1 MSEDIAAAKK
11 EDETEGVSVASKG
24 NLQNVVKFDKEDD
37 GSWKTGNRYNRFIQK
52 ELDSFRKKAWKKQ
65 IGKHLDGE
73 GLKILDV
80 GTGPG
85 FFACILSEMGHDV
98 TGIDDSEGMLSH
110 AARNAERLG
119 VSPELRL
126 MDVNELTFADDTFDV
141 IVTRNVTWTLMRP
154 NEVYSEL
161 RRILKPG
168 GKLLIYDANWFL
180 HLFDEELLAKVN
192 KRNAAYIE
200 KYGAD
205 DYVREDYP
213 RVVIRHEDKTR
224 PLADIQRPEWDLK
237 VLKNMGMD
245 VTIEEDVGRNVYE
258 EWEKELYAES
268 PLFEIC
274 AVKTDREERTEKMHT
289 YWQER
294 SKTYIFDPENFK
306 ATQDFVRPFITYKIK
321 KVLDIGTGPGF
332 MAACFADMGMDVTGA
347 DLCSEMIHKA
357 RANFAAQGLKGDF
370 VVTEADELPFDD
382 NSFDMIVCRNVTWAL
397 PDPEKTLR
405 VWKRILRHGGLLFYE
420 DGNYYNYH
428 FDEEK
433 KRMKEEC
440 SAAYEKEHGKQNY
453 PGTPGFN
460 LCDETAKELPMSQ
473 LKRPEEW
480 DDIVLP
486 REGFFILKKEITYT
500 QNLRPF
506 GEGLGYTEQFSIV
519 AKNYKK

>member
-1 MSEDIAAAKK
+1 MALGEAEDDIKSQQVSDSPEIK
-11 EDETEGVSVASKG
+11 IVED
-24 NLQNVVKFDKEDD
+24 DDD

-52 ELDSFRKKAWKKQ
+52 ELDSFRKEAWKKQ
-65 IGKHLDGE
+65 IGRHLDRE
-73 GLKILDV
+73 GMKILDV

-98 TGIDDSEGMLSH
+98 TGIDASEGMLGH
-110 AARNAERLG
+110 AARNAQKLG
-119 VSPELRL
+119 VKPEFVQ

-154 NEVYSEL
+154 NEVYSDL

-168 GKLLIYDANWFL
+168 GKLLIYDANWFM
-180 HLFDEELLAKVN
+180 HMFDEELLEKVN
-192 KRNAAYIE
+192 KRNADYIE
-200 KYGAD
+200 KYGED
-205 DYVREDYP
+205 DYVRADYP
-213 RVVIRHEDKTR
+213 KATITHDEKTR
-224 PLADIQRPEWDLK
+224 PLADIQRPEWDEK
-237 VLKNMGMD
+237 VLKNMGME
-245 VTIEEDVGRNVYE
+245 VSTEEDIGRNVYE

-268 PLFEIC
+268 PLFEVC
-274 AVKTDREERTEKMHT
+274 AVKTDREERAEKMHT

-306 ATQDFVRPFITYKIK
+306 KTQDFVRPFINEGIK
-321 KVLDIGTGPGF
+321 RVLDVGTGPGF
-332 MAACFADMGMDVTGA
+332 MAACFADMGLKVTGA
-347 DLCSEMIHKA
+347 DLCSEMIAKA
-357 RANFAAQGLKGDF
+357 RANFAAQGLEGDF

-382 NSFDMIVCRNVTWAL
+382 DSFDMIVCRNVTWAL

-405 VWKRILRHGGLLFYE
+405 VWKRVLRHGGLLFYE
-420 DGNYYNYH
+420 DGNHYNYH

-433 KRMKEEC
+433 KRMKEES
-440 SAAYEKEHGKQNY
+440 SAAYEKEHGKQHY

-460 LCDETAKELPMSQ
+460 LCDETAKELPMSP

-486 REGFFILKKEITYT
+486 REGFFILKKEISYPY
-500 QNLRPF
+500 NLRPF
-506 GEGLGYTEQFSIV
+506 GEGLGYAEYFSIV